1 MFHILN
7 NSCTHVFLLCVFKK
21 LFILYCGTLL
31 VAQTVKR
38 LSTMWETWVRS
49 LGWEDPLEKEMGAE
63 RVKLWPGAEWALY
76 GDTGPGT
83 LGRAPG
89 CVER

>member
-1 MFHILN
+1 
-7 NSCTHVFLLCVFKK
+7 
-21 LFILYCGTLL
+21 
-31 VAQTVKR
+31 
-38 LSTMWETWVRS
+38 MWDFAGGSDGKASVYYVGDLVRS

-89 CVER
+89 CVEK

>member
-1 MFHILN
+1 
-7 NSCTHVFLLCVFKK
+7 
-21 LFILYCGTLL
+21 
-31 VAQTVKR
+31 
-38 LSTMWETWVRS
+38 MWDFAGGSDGKASVYDVGDLVRS